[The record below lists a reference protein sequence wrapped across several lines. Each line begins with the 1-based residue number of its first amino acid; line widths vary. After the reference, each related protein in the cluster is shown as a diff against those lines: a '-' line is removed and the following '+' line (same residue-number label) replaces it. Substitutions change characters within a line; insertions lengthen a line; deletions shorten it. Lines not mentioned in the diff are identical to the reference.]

1 MKKDGHSLFM
11 RNRLKTYTT
20 SAGSHRERLRRVK
33 NHPFIVP
40 VVTFM
45 VLFFVS
51 LIGFVIFGGG
61 STVGPTDSYVVNVY
75 ADGNSRT
82 LPTRAKTVSELLDR
96 MDVKVSEGDVVEP
109 SLDSP
114 ILQDNFNV
122 NVYRA
127 RELMI
132 IDNGKRTIIKSADQS
147 PRIAAR
153 KAGIVVYPEDN
164 VVPEA
169 PDNILEEGV
178 VGERYVVNRATPVTL
193 ILYGSVTAVRTQVKT
208 VGDLVKDKQIE
219 TSPEDT
225 ITPSLETPLT
235 PDMQVVVTRVGQQI
249 QTVEE
254 AIPPPQ
260 ETTDDPNLAQ
270 GQTVVREA
278 GAPGKRIATYEV
290 KIENGAEVSRTKIQ
304 EIVAV
309 QPLRQ
314 LVARGTKIIIS
325 NPSENVKVG
334 ERMAAAQ
341 GWTGEQWYC
350 LYQLWQKESGWRTN
364 AGNTSSGAYGIPQ
377 ALPGSKMASSG
388 SDWLTNPATQIAWGI
403 GYIKGRYAS
412 PCAAWATS
420 QSRGWY

>member
-1 MKKDGHSLFM
+1 M
-11 RNRLKTYTT
+11 
-20 SAGSHRERLRRVK
+20 
-33 NHPFIVP
+33 VP

-45 VLFFVS
+45 VLFFFS
-51 LIGFVIFGGG
+51 MIGFIIFGGG
-61 STVGPTDSYVVNVY
+61 STVGPTDSRVVTVY
-75 ADGNSRT
+75 ADGNTQT
-82 LPTRAKTVSELLDR
+82 LSTRAQTVQALLER
-96 MDVKVSEGDVVEP
+96 MDVKINEGDVVEP

-114 ILQDNFNV
+114 IIQDNFNI

-132 IDNGKRTIIKSADQS
+132 IDGGKRTITKSADQS

-153 KAGIVVYPEDN
+153 KAGIVVYPEDQ

-169 PDNILEEGV
+169 PESILEEGV
-178 VGERYVVNRATPVTL
+178 VGERYVINRATPVTL
-193 ILYGSVTAVRTQVKT
+193 ILYGSVTPVRTQVKT
-208 VGDLVKDKQIE
+208 VGDLIKDKNIQ

-225 ITPSLETPLT
+225 ITPSPETPLAA
-235 PDMQVVVTRVGQQI
+235 DMQVVITRVGQQI

-254 AIPPPQ
+254 DIPAPQ
-260 ETTDDPNLAQ
+260 EFTDDPNLTQ

-278 GAPGKRIATYEV
+278 GAPGKRIATYEIKV
-290 KIENGAEVSRTKIQ
+290 ENGVEVSRTKIQ

-325 NPSENVKVG
+325 NPSENVKLG
-334 ERMAAAQ
+334 ERLAAGQ

-377 ALPGSKMASSG
+377 ALPGSKMGSAG
-388 SDWLTNPATQIAWGI
+388 SDWLTNPATQITWGM
-403 GYIKGRYAS
+403 GYIKGRYGA
-412 PCAAWATS
+412 PCGAWAAS
-420 QSRGWY
+420 QARGWY

>member
-1 MKKDGHSLFM
+1 MRQQYSNVTSKYHHHRKRLLSL
-11 RNRLKTYTT
+11 K
-20 SAGSHRERLRRVK
+20 G
-33 NHPFIVP
+33 HPFVVP

-45 VLFFVS
+45 VLFFFS
-51 LIGFVIFGGG
+51 MIGFIIFGGG
-61 STVGPTDSYVVNVY
+61 STVGPTDSRVVTVY
-75 ADGNSRT
+75 ADGNTQT
-82 LPTRAKTVSELLDR
+82 LSTRAQTVQALLER
-96 MDVKVSEGDVVEP
+96 MDVKINEGDVVEP

-114 ILQDNFNV
+114 IIQDNFNI

-132 IDNGKRTIIKSADQS
+132 IDGGKRTITKSADQS

-153 KAGIVVYPEDN
+153 KAGIVVYPEDQ

-169 PDNILEEGV
+169 PESILEEGV
-178 VGERYVVNRATPVTL
+178 VGERYVINRATPVTL
-193 ILYGSVTAVRTQVKT
+193 ILYGSVTPVRTQVKT
-208 VGDLVKDKQIE
+208 VGDLIKDKNIQ

-225 ITPSLETPLT
+225 ITPSPETPLAA
-235 PDMQVVVTRVGQQI
+235 DMQVVITRVGQQI

-254 AIPPPQ
+254 DIPAPQ
-260 ETTDDPNLAQ
+260 EFTDDPNLTQ

-278 GAPGKRIATYEV
+278 GAPGKRIATYEIKV
-290 KIENGAEVSRTKIQ
+290 ENGVEVSRTKIQ

-325 NPSENVKVG
+325 NPSENVKLG
-334 ERMAAAQ
+334 ERLAAGQ

-377 ALPGSKMASSG
+377 ALPGSKMGSAG
-388 SDWLTNPATQIAWGI
+388 SDWLTNPATQITWGM
-403 GYIKGRYAS
+403 GYIKGRYGA
-412 PCAAWATS
+412 PCGAWAAS
-420 QSRGWY
+420 QARGWY

>member
-1 MKKDGHSLFM
+1 M
-11 RNRLKTYTT
+11 RNKLKNYTT
-20 SAGSHRERLRRVK
+20 EQNSHRERLHKARH
-33 NHPFIVP
+33 HPFVVP

-45 VLFFVS
+45 VLFFCS
-51 LIGFVIFGGG
+51 MIGFVIFGGG
-61 STVGPTDSYVVNVY
+61 STVGPTDSRVVNVY
-75 ADGNSRT
+75 ADGTDRT
-82 LPTRAKTVSELLDR
+82 MSTRAEDVQSLLDKLN
-96 MDVKVSEGDVVEP
+96 VTINEGDVVEP

-132 IDNGKRTIIKSADQS
+132 VDGDKKTIIKSADQS

-153 KAGIVVYPEDN
+153 KAGIIVYPEDS

-169 PDNILEEGV
+169 PENILDEGV
-178 VGERYVVNRATPVTL
+178 IGERYVINRSVPVTL

-208 VGDLVKDKQIE
+208 VGDLLTDKNIQ

-225 ITPSLETPLT
+225 ITPSVDTPLT
-235 PDMQVVVTRVGQQI
+235 ADMKLIITRVGQQI
-249 QTVEE
+249 ETVEE
-254 AIPPPQ
+254 AIPAPQ
-260 ETTDDPNLAQ
+260 EFVDDPNLTK
-270 GQTVVREA
+270 GQTETREA
-278 GAPGKRIATYEV
+278 GAPGKRIVTYEI
-290 KIENGAEVSRTKIQ
+290 KLENGAEASRTKLQ

-314 LVARGTKIIIS
+314 LVARGTKIVIS
-325 NPSENVKVG
+325 NPSENVKLG
-334 ERMAAAQ
+334 EKMAASR

-377 ALPGSKMASSG
+377 SLPGSKMGSVG
-388 SDWLTNPATQIAWGI
+388 SDWLSNPATQITWGM
-403 GYIKGRYAS
+403 GYIAGRYSA
-412 PCAAWATS
+412 PCGAWAAS